1 MAASASGAS
10 GLYCRREVAA
20 AILGISVGGLDLAM
34 QRGELEGLYTRVG
47 RSVRFHLPA
56 LSLRAAG
63 LGSPQALGEFVKAA
77 GITTVDEL
85 IVFLGSN
92 GEAT

>member
-47 RSVRFHLPA
+47 RSVRFHLA